1 MLKAPFGFFK
11 GWKYVSLGQEFS
23 FGISRALCFH
33 CGDISLSKNIN
44 TCVGA
49 CITPVEELCGRFR
62 ERVNVEMEPRVPKGE
77 LEEMKSLNQEYFYT
91 KT

>member
-1 MLKAPFGFFK
+1 MPKALFGCFK
-11 GWKYVSLGQEFS
+11 RWKYVSFGQEFS
-23 FGISRALCFH
+23 LGISRVLCFH

-49 CITPVEELCGRFR
+49 CITPIEELYGGFR